1 MTDFTQQFPYHPIGE
16 RVLNILRTK
25 SLNKSS
31 DTYFRVLI
39 GYYFAQM
46 ASNMRCNVKS
56 NFFGDTPV
64 NVYCMCFMQSGCR
77 MYLLLRSFTVK
88 ETRPAWILILRCCS
102 IRPRTQIIIQM

>member
-64 NVYCMCFMQSGCR
+64 NVYCMCFMQSGAGKSASCGY
-77 MYLLLRSFTVK
+77 MEEAVINQFIEK
-88 ETRPAWILILRCCS
+88 
-102 IRPRTQIIIQM
+102 